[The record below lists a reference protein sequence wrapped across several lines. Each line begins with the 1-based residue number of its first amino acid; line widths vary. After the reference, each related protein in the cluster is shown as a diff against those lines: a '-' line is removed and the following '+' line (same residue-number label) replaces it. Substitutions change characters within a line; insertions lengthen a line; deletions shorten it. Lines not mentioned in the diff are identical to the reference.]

1 MARLS
6 NEQLIELCAT
16 PYERLTPSQKRS
28 ARAYKRKAMDDEALT
43 MEAERL
49 LEEQPQLSVTK
60 AYYAVMKLDQMKKP
74 ADTVPAPAEK
84 PVTGPRS
91 EPVASETTE
100 PSNQADDLVTFLA
113 DWPTDIVEAKPMASV
128 HWTAVARILKD
139 HPHAGPAV
147 IAGNLT
153 RAQAFELRRRIR
165 SARIKAFA
173 PAKAYRCEITHDD
186 QHKDKY
192 RIIAQYTG
200 KTDA

>member
-6 NEQLIELCAT
+6 NEQLIELCSI

-28 ARAYKRKAMDDEALT
+28 ARAYKRRIMDDEALSL
-43 MEAERL
+43 EAERL

-60 AYYAVMKLDQMKKP
+60 AYYAVIKLEQKKEP
-74 ADTVPAPAEK
+74 GDTAPTPAEK
-84 PVTGPRS
+84 PVTVPQP

-113 DWPTDIVEAKPMASV
+113 DWPTDLVEAKPTASG
-128 HWTAVARILKD
+128 HWKAITRILKD
-139 HPHAGPAV
+139 HPHSGPAI

-165 SARIKAFA
+165 FARIKAFM
-173 PAKAYRCEITHDD
+173 PTGAYRCEITHDG

-192 RIIAQYTG
+192 QVIARYMG
-200 KTDA
+200 ETDA